1 METNFQRK
9 GALSNAHAGRE
20 FEEATLLYFKETGVV
35 LQRNFDVPVGF
46 RTTKLKRFDLGSED
60 PPIIV
65 ECKSFAWTE
74 TGNSP
79 SAKMHALN
87 EVMLVFSAAPQRYRR
102 ILFVLKH
109 MRKDVSLASHYLER
123 FGHLIGPNVEIWEFD
138 MDTDSRSGES
148 SARRILKLLSPASAS
163 TQSGGFYCGL
173 MSTVSSN
180 LP

>member
-1 METNFQRK
+1 MN
-9 GALSNAHAGRE
+9 LSA
-20 FEEATLLYFKETGVV
+20 Y
-35 LQRNFDVPVGF
+35 
-46 RTTKLKRFDLGSED
+46 KRRVAEKKPL
-60 PPIIV
+60 
-65 ECKSFAWTE
+65 
-74 TGNSP
+74 NSP
-79 SAKMHALN
+79 NDEKTGRK
-87 EVMLVFSAAPQRYRR
+87 RYRR
-102 ILFVLKH
+102 ILFVLKL